1 VITALRARLIPTVV
15 TNDLFTPIP
24 TKRTFEE
31 AVGQLA
37 EAIAS
42 GHIQV
47 GSRLPSE
54 RALAEAM
61 KVGRPTIREAFE
73 VLARAGVLEIVG
85 RGRAGGAYVRSDL
98 IPPDLIEANTT
109 SLRMSEVAGVL
120 VARRLLEP
128 RVAQLA
134 AVERTDEDVDRLLEL
149 VRRQEDSGGERSVF
163 LDLDLR
169 FHRQV
174 GRATHNATVQ
184 GLNRALLRQIEKAYD
199 LALRPTDDLVWAR
212 IVEEHK
218 EIVTAIARR
227 DPDRAE
233 LAAKTH
239 LRILEQI
246 WEEERGY
253 ALNRKLPDFLSEPFS
268 QADSS
273 PSVDADDQQAR

>member
-1 VITALRARLIPTVV
+1 VV
-15 TNDLFTPIP
+15 TNELFTPIP
-24 TKRTFEE
+24 TKRTFED

-37 EAIAS
+37 EAIAA
-42 GHIQV
+42 GHIEV

-61 KVGRPTIREAFE
+61 KVGRPTIREAFG
-73 VLARAGVLEIVG
+73 VLARAGVLEIAG
-85 RGRAGGAYVRSDL
+85 RGRAGGAYVLTDV
-98 IPPDLIEANTT
+98 IPPDLIAADTN
-109 SLRMSEVAGVL
+109 SLRMSEVGGVL

-134 AVERTDEDVDRLLEL
+134 AAERTDDDVDRLLEL
-149 VRRQEDSGGERSVF
+149 IRRQEQSGGERLVF

-169 FHRQV
+169 FHRQI

-199 LALRPTDDLVWAR
+199 LALRPTDELVWAR

-227 DPDRAE
+227 DPERAD
-233 LAAKTH
+233 LAARTH
-239 LRILEQI
+239 LRILEGM
-246 WEEERGY
+246 WEEERGC
-253 ALNRKLPDFLSEPFS
+253 ALNRKLPDFLSEPHAQPGATQS
-268 QADSS
+268 AGASNLRA
-273 PSVDADDQQAR
+273 P

>member
-1 VITALRARLIPTVV
+1 MVSSSYPKSESLVCPIAANRARLVPTVV
-15 TNDLFTPIP
+15 TDSLFTPIP

-37 EAIAS
+37 EAIAA
-42 GHIQV
+42 GHIEV

-61 KVGRPTIREAFE
+61 PVGGPPIREAFE

-85 RGRAGGAYVRSDL
+85 PGRAGGAYVRTDV
-98 IPPDLIEANTT
+98 IPPNLIEADTT
-109 SLRMSEVAGVL
+109 SLRMSEVGGVL

-134 AVERTDEDVDRLLEL
+134 AAERTDDDVDRLLEL
-149 VRRQEDSGGERSVF
+149 VRRQEQSGGERSVF

-169 FHRQV
+169 FHRQI

-184 GLNRALLRQIEKAYD
+184 ALNRALLRQIEKAYD
-199 LALRPTDDLVWAR
+199 LALRPTAELVWAR

-227 DPDRAE
+227 DPERAE

-239 LRILEQI
+239 LRILEGM

-253 ALNRKLPDFLSEPFS
+253 ALSRKLPDFLSEPL
-268 QADSS
+268 
-273 PSVDADDQQAR
+273 ARP

>member
-1 VITALRARLIPTVV
+1 MV
-15 TNDLFTPIP
+15 TDSLFTPIP

-37 EAIAS
+37 EAIAA
-42 GHIQV
+42 GHIEV

-73 VLARAGVLEIVG
+73 VLARVGVLEIVG
-85 RGRAGGAYVRSDL
+85 RGRAGGAYVRSDI
-98 IPPDLIEANTT
+98 IPLDLIEADAS

-128 RVAQLA
+128 RVVQLA
-134 AVERTDEDVDRLLEL
+134 AVERTDDDVDRLLEL
-149 VRRQEDSGGERSVF
+149 VRRQEQSAGERSVF

-169 FHRQV
+169 FHRQI

-199 LALRPTDDLVWAR
+199 LALRPTDELVWDR

-218 EIVTAIARR
+218 EIVSAIARR
-227 DPDRAE
+227 DPERAE
-233 LAAKTH
+233 LAAKAH
-239 LRILEQI
+239 LRILEGI
-246 WEEERGY
+246 WEAERGY
-253 ALNRKLPDFLSEPFS
+253 SLSRKLPDFLSESLPQS
-268 QADSS
+268 DATRSPVEHSS
-273 PSVDADDQQAR
+273 HRAS